1 LGLKRFGEDGLRHTQ
16 QLAEQFQLGIER
28 TLANLATEENKG
40 GKVSPPFWGFFILS
54 NSMSFGRPYI
64 LDIDG

>member
-28 TLANLATEENKG
+28 TLANLATEENRG
-40 GKVSPPFWGFFILS
+40 AIVAPLFRFSLML
-54 NSMSFGRPYI
+54 NYYTNAHLGRFAAM
-64 LDIDG
+64 LR